1 MDMSRFES
9 PEFDEQL
16 RELSAEFR
24 ERFDLL
30 EETGQVTPLARW
42 LTEHALAEIAQNLGV
57 KLDDEKASQFVTHVG
72 IALTRLQ
79 RGDGHVSASEVV
91 TQAIADRTHERQVVR
106 WVMDQCEQLL
116 DRKVSDVEVDF
127 MTVHLC
133 ALLEDDD

>member
-1 MDMSRFES
+1 MQRFES

-16 RELSAEFR
+16 RELSTEFR

-42 LTEHALAEIAQNLGV
+42 LTEHALAEIAQELGV
-57 KLDDEKASQFVTHVG
+57 KLDEEKASQFVTHVG

-91 TQAIADRTHERQVVR
+91 TQAISDRTRERQVVR

-116 DRKVSDVEVDF
+116 DRKVPDVEVDF

-133 ALLEDDD
+133 ALLEDGD